1 MGVESRRWREP
12 PPGGAGALASLS
24 VTAWIIIACV
34 AVFVVDGFLPPRMV
48 PLSGETCEPAS
59 LNATACGK
67 NSCSQSTPPTANSG
81 P

>member
-12 PPGGAGALASLS
+12 QQGGAGGLASLS

-48 PLSGETCEPAS
+48 PLEVSMAPGVNIDEVRGKQVVLTEPV
-59 LNATACGK
+59 
-67 NSCSQSTPPTANSG
+67 SQTRVE
-81 P
+81 